1 MLSFYYWSYITLS
14 DYYSSLQCP
23 FLNSGIVVKCV
34 LKNNFKFCPKTPTSC
49 HRIVLLHQELV
60 NIEKQEWKLILVSR
74 KKKLATFFPITVCCS
89 TNLVWRS
96 NTNLWNTVAK
106 EWRTQWLAKQNVSYG
121 HTIKIQ
127 GQWFIRVNWSC
138 NVELMANKKWHTDQD
153 TSFQFST
160 NKSINLSNI
169 SPLWL
174 SASGSFTGFV
184 FLSMC
189 LPILLVR
196 FFCVDFVFTQWHHRL
211 GYICGSLLCTLI
223 IHGHLGSV

>member
-96 NTNLWNTVAK
+96 TTNLWNTVAK
-106 EWRTQWLAKQNVSYG
+106 EWRTEWLAKQNGSYG
-121 HTIKIQ
+121 HTIKIH

-138 NVELMANKKWHTDQD
+138 NVIWSSWQTKNDTPTKTLLFSLVLTIHKFIKHLTTVTQCLWDSLALSFFRCVCRSCWSVFSVL
-153 TSFQFST
+153 TSFL
-160 NKSINLSNI
+160 LSGI
-169 SPLWL
+169 IVWAIFVAPYYALWL
-174 SASGSFTGFV
+174 FMV
-184 FLSMC
+184 
-189 LPILLVR
+189 I
-196 FFCVDFVFTQWHHRL
+196 
-211 GYICGSLLCTLI
+211 
-223 IHGHLGSV
+223 